1 MQKNHKKLNIL
12 ISCGSYSWGGLE
24 MISLETAQKLADE
37 DLNVKILSSKNSILE
52 KESLKHGIETIPVFS
67 KNKNIPA
74 SIFKLKKYLNNSEVD
89 VIHTN
94 HSHDLW
100 VLTPALKMAG
110 SKAKL
115 FLTKHMAS
123 GVKKKDLFHKYLYK
137 RLNAIFAISNY
148 IKQSVKDTC
157 PIEENKII
165 FLPVGIDI
173 EKFDRNKYDTAS
185 IKKELDIPADK
196 LIIGI
201 AGRMT
206 PGKGHE
212 EFLEAAKII
221 NDKFPEK
228 IYFVVIGNASYG
240 EENYEAEIKNYSE
253 KLGIH
258 NLTFTGY
265 THEPQKL
272 ITMLDILAFPSHN
285 ESFGRV
291 LLEAMALEIP
301 AAASGNAGVLDI
313 MIDNETGLFF
323 EPKNSTKLA
332 DVLIKLIEDKDLRNK
347 FALNGRKRAEEV
359 FSFDIMTKKL
369 IEFYTNKYYG

>member
-1 MQKNHKKLNIL
+1 MQIIHRKLRIL

-24 MISLETAQKLADE
+24 MISLETARKLADRSIE
-37 DLNVKILSSKNSILE
+37 VKILCSKNSILE
-52 KESLKHGIETIPVFS
+52 KEALKRGFDTIPIFS

-74 SIFKLKKYLNNSEVD
+74 SIIELKRYLKNSEVD
-89 VIHTN
+89 VIHSN

-110 SKAKL
+110 SNAKL

-123 GVKKKDLFHKYLYK
+123 GVKKKDLAHKYLYK

-148 IKQSVKDTC
+148 IKHSVKETC
-157 PIEENKII
+157 PIDENRII

-173 EKFDRNKYDTAS
+173 DKFDRTKYDTVS
-185 IKKELDIPADK
+185 IKKELRIPDDK

-201 AGRMT
+201 VGRMT

-221 NDKFPEK
+221 NDKLPEK

-240 EENYEAEIKNYSE
+240 EEKYEEEIKNYSE
-253 KLGIH
+253 KLGIN

-272 ITMLDILAFPSHN
+272 MTMLDILAFPSHN

-291 LLEAMALEIP
+291 LLEAMALQIP
-301 AAASGNAGVLDI
+301 AAASGNAGVVDI
-313 MIDNETGLFF
+313 MIDGETGILF
-323 EPKNSTKLA
+323 EPKNSTSLA
-332 DVLIKLIEDKDLRNK
+332 DALIKLIEYKDLRNK
-347 FALNGRKRAEEV
+347 FALNGRKRAKEV
-359 FSFDIMTKKL
+359 FSFEIMINKL
-369 IEFYTNKYYG
+369 IEFYNK